1 MKQTQHWL
9 VLLNYTY
16 IAIFGVKTDFDSYSI
31 SFTKYWKN
39 MLIILLCKINDK
51 HNIVI
56 TYITSQL
63 QQVFFLTTGCLG

>member
-1 MKQTQHWL
+1 MKQTQHCL

-16 IAIFGVKTDFDSYSI
+16 IAIFGVKTDFDSCPI

-39 MLIILLCKINDK
+39 LRIILLCKINAK

-63 QQVFFLTTGCLG
+63 QQVFFLTTECLG